1 VEPALAER
9 LAEQFVEV
17 LIAPDYADGGL
28 EALGRKQTRVLRDR
42 ERRGGIPGERDYVRV
57 LGGLLVQ
64 DADADVDDREGM
76 RVATERTPDEETWG
90 DLLFSWRV
98 AKHVLS
104 NAIVIAKGLQTLG
117 IGAGQMSRVDAV
129 RIALDKAVE
138 LRHDLGGAVLASD
151 GFFPFPDGPRLALE
165 AGITAIVQ
173 PGGSKR
179 DDEVIAAVEEAGA
192 IMVFTNK
199 RHFRH

>member
-1 VEPALAER
+1 
-9 LAEQFVEV
+9 
-17 LIAPDYADGGL
+17 
-28 EALGRKQTRVLRDR
+28 
-42 ERRGGIPGERDYVRV
+42 V

-64 DADADVDDREGM
+64 DADADLDDREGM
-76 RVATERTPDEETWG
+76 RVVTDRSPDEETWG

-104 NAIVIAKGLQTLG
+104 NAVVLGAGLQTIG

-138 LRHDLGGAVLASD
+138 LGHDLAGSVLASD
-151 GFFPFPDGPRLALE
+151 GFFPFPDGPQLALE
-165 AGITAIVQ
+165 AGVTALIQ

-179 DDEVIAAVEEAGA
+179 DDEVIAAVDEVGA
-192 IMVFTNK
+192 VMVFTNR